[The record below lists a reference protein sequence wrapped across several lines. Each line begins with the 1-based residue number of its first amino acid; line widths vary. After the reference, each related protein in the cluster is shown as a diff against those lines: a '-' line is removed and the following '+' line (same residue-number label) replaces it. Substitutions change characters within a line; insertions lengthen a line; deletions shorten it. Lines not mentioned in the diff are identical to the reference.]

1 MMKFLVSIC
10 VSMPA
15 FLIINRADAQQAAH
29 RPIAR
34 LISRF
39 SFKQLYGGGILLK
52 ASLGNYPDS
61 LNFILDTGSSGIS
74 LDSGTA
80 SALNIAVTPSDIT
93 VKGIAGRSKVGFIYS
108 QQLKFPGLT
117 IDSLDF
123 HVTDYEIL
131 TSFYGVK
138 INGIIGY
145 SILKNYV
152 VELDYD
158 SSIIS
163 FSTRGAMNYP
173 KGGYLMKPYINF
185 QPFQR
190 ASLKDTR
197 KIQSNFILDIGANI
211 CLMLSSGFD
220 NDSMPIKTSRK
231 RFVKEAEG
239 VGGKIVIQAT
249 VITEFKLGPYK
260 FRNVP
265 VCIFE
270 DADNVTAYPYCAGI
284 IGNDLLR
291 RFNMILNYGS
301 KEIFLKPNS
310 HFNDLFDYAFVGI
323 DLYYVRGANLIGD
336 IAAGSPAE
344 NAGLKEGDIVLG
356 VNNTLSQS
364 LSDLK
369 DALMKSTG
377 KIKIIIIREG
387 ILMEFQFKT
396 GSIL

>member
-1 MMKFLVSIC
+1 
-10 VSMPA
+10 
-15 FLIINRADAQQAAH
+15 
-29 RPIAR
+29 
-34 LISRF
+34 
-39 SFKQLYGGGILLK
+39 
-52 ASLGNYPDS
+52 
-61 LNFILDTGSSGIS
+61 
-74 LDSGTA
+74 
-80 SALNIAVTPSDIT
+80 
-93 VKGIAGRSKVGFIYS
+93 
-108 QQLKFPGLT
+108 
-117 IDSLDF
+117 
-123 HVTDYEIL
+123 
-131 TSFYGVK
+131 
-138 INGIIGY
+138 
-145 SILKNYV
+145 
-152 VELDYD
+152 
-158 SSIIS
+158 
-163 FSTRGAMNYP
+163 
-173 KGGYLMKPYINF
+173 MKPYINF